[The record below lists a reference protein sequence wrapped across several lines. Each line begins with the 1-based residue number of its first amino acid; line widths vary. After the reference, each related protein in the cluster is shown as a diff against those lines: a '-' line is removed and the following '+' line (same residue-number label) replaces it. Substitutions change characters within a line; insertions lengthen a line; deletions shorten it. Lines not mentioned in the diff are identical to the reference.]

1 MEKACIIGVALV
13 IGLITACLARGLGV
27 MPSTAVIVGL
37 LLSIY
42 GGWLGEQVYLKIH
55 HH

>member
-1 MEKACIIGVALV
+1 MEKVCIIGAALV
-13 IGLITACLARGLGV
+13 VGFITASLARFIGV

-42 GGWLGEQVYLKIH
+42 GGWLGEQLFLKIH
-55 HH
+55 H